1 MQTQNPILDDLAHL
15 ASGAAGIA
23 AGIKAEVETQ
33 LRQRIERWLSELDLV
48 PREEF
53 EAVKDMA
60 AKARAEQETMAQ
72 SIESDIDCN
81 SDVDDS
87 ECLCQNRSD
96 LHGFFLRPR
105 SRRL

>member
-53 EAVKDMA
+53 ETVKDMV
-60 AKARAEQETMAQ
+60 AKARAEQETMTERLEALEAQ
-72 SIESDIDCN
+72 
-81 SDVDDS
+81 
-87 ECLCQNRSD
+87 LAQRK
-96 LHGFFLRPR
+96 GKRT
-105 SRRL
+105 SRGANTDKI

>member
-23 AGIKAEVETQ
+23 SGIKAEVETQ

-53 EAVKDMA
+53 ETVKDMV
-60 AKARAEQETMAQ
+60 AKARAEQETMTERLEALETRLAQ
-72 SIESDIDCN
+72 
-81 SDVDDS
+81 
-87 ECLCQNRSD
+87 RK
-96 LHGFFLRPR
+96 GRR
-105 SRRL
+105 TSREANTEKS

>member
-60 AKARAEQETMAQ
+60 AKARAEQETMAERLEALEAQ
-72 SIESDIDCN
+72 
-81 SDVDDS
+81 
-87 ECLCQNRSD
+87 LGQQKGR
-96 LHGFFLRPR
+96 RR
-105 SRRL
+105 SRRVTTDKS

>member
-33 LRQRIERWLSELDLV
+33 LRQRVERWLGDMDLV

-53 EAVKDMA
+53 EVVKDMA
-60 AKARAEQETMAQ
+60 AKARAEQEEMA
-72 SIESDIDCN
+72 
-81 SDVDDS
+81 
-87 ECLCQNRSD
+87 
-96 LHGFFLRPR
+96 G
-105 SRRL
+105 RLAAMEARLGKLERGRKTVRAKAGKT

>member
-33 LRQRIERWLSELDLV
+33 LRQRVERWLGDLDLV

-60 AKARAEQETMAQ
+60 AKARAEQETMAERLAA
-72 SIESDIDCN
+72 IEA
-81 SDVDDS
+81 
-87 ECLCQNRSD
+87 
-96 LHGFFLRPR
+96 
-105 SRRL
+105 RLAKLERGRKSGRAKPTES